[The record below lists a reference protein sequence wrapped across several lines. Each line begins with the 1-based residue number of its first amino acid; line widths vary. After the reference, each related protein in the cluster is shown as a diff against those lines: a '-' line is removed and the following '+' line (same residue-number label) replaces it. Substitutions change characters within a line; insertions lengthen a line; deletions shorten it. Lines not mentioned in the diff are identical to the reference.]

1 MVMTSSRLPS
11 ESLAAIPYTKRQ
23 TAHPPVQIAMSVFL
37 PAKLSMKVEPIT
49 ATILTPITIAD
60 WVLTGIV
67 LPVSAKIYAE
77 YKIIALIPDNC

>member
-1 MVMTSSRLPS
+1 
-11 ESLAAIPYTKRQ
+11 
-23 TAHPPVQIAMSVFL
+23 MSVFL